1 AQLGDYTMQGL
12 TVGLQRGQGAPV
24 QAVMALGDRMRAV
37 GAGLAL
43 ATATAPVAAIDSRA
57 PLSAP
62 VRAASAPAGGNSFV
76 IHVHA
81 APGMDANALAR
92 EVARQIEERERRTA
106 ATRRSS
112 LRDD

>member
-1 AQLGDYTMQGL
+1 
-12 TVGLQRGQGAPV
+12 
-24 QAVMALGDRMRAV
+24 MRAV

-62 VRAASAPAGGNSFV
+62 TRAASAPAGANSYV

-81 APGMDANALAR
+81 APGMDTTALAR

>member
-1 AQLGDYTMQGL
+1 
-12 TVGLQRGQGAPV
+12 VGLQRGQGAPV
-24 QAVMALGDRMRAV
+24 QAVTALGNRMRAV

-57 PLSAP
+57 PLTAP
-62 VRAASAPAGGNSFV
+62 ARAPGAPAGGNSYV

-81 APGMDANALAR
+81 APGMDTNALAR
-92 EVARQIEERERRTA
+92 EVARQLEERDRRTA
-106 ATRRSS
+106 AARRSS